1 MAKKQDIE
9 QPQQTMEDFL
19 LQQLDAPVMIKD
31 LETGEMRAA
40 ANPDGSV
47 MTKQQAIATNILN
60 QAMKGDLKAAQYI
73 QNIQLRSKRKK

>member
-1 MAKKQDIE
+1 MANDKKE
-9 QPQQTMEDFL
+9 MTMEEYL

-40 ANPDGSV
+40 ANPDGTV

-60 QAMKGDLKAAQYI
+60 QAMKGYVKAAQYI
-73 QNIQLRSKRKK
+73 QNIQLRAKHKK